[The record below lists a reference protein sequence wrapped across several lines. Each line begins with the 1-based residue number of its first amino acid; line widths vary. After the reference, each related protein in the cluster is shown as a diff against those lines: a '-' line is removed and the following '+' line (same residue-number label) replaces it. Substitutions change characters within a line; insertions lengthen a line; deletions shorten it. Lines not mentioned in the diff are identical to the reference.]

1 MKKTTI
7 AVLAAAGI
15 AAAFLTLSSIRTPE
29 KSETR
34 APSAPDL
41 FPFLRSLEGTRPD
54 GALQVAEGEA
64 LLVDAELV
72 RLFDYYL
79 SGIGEKP
86 LDAIRREIE
95 RALDERLKPLAA
107 AQAKDVLSR
116 YLDYKQALVEVEK
129 NPSVTGA
136 GIDAMR
142 ARLAAMQQTRARF
155 FSPAESEAMFGMD
168 DAPHLDALARLEIGQ
183 DASISPAQKA
193 ERLAALDAALPQAL
207 REARDAPLH
216 LVRLEESVSKLRH
229 QGASDDDIYR
239 MRAAALSP
247 EAAARLAD
255 VDREEEQ
262 WKARIRAYLAE
273 RTRLLAMAAPQGSEE
288 REAALQHLRQ
298 MHFAEDEQ
306 KRLPAYE
313 HEH

>member
-7 AVLAAAGI
+7 VGLAAVGI
-15 AAAFLTLSSIRTPE
+15 AAAFLTISSLHTAE
-29 KSETR
+29 KTEAQ
-34 APSAPDL
+34 APSTPDL

-64 LLVDAELV
+64 LVVNAELV

-116 YLDYKQALVEVEK
+116 YLNYKQALVEVEK

-136 GIDAMR
+136 SIDAMR

-155 FSPAESEAMFGMD
+155 FSPAESQAMFGME
-168 DAPHLDALARLEIGQ
+168 DAQHLDAVARLEISQ
-183 DASISPAQKA
+183 DASLSPAQKA
-193 ERLAALDAALPQAL
+193 EKLAALDAALPQPL
-207 REARDAPLH
+207 REAHDAPLQI
-216 LVRLEESVSKLRH
+216 VRLEETVSRLRS

-247 EAAARLAD
+247 EAASRLAE
-255 VDREEEQ
+255 VDREDAQ
-262 WKARIRAYLAE
+262 WKARINAYLDQ
-273 RTRLLAMAAPQGSEE
+273 RNQLLATTAQQRSED
-288 REAALQHLRQ
+288 RETALQQLRQ
-298 MHFAEDEQ
+298 AHFAEEEQ
-306 KRLPAYE
+306 KRLTAYE
-313 HEH
+313 R